1 MKCNIENMNT
11 ITSHITYTK
20 YALIF
25 TSIGS
30 HLLEDILVPPTK
42 LNWYFGQLSEPSTGG
57 QWPLALVQSY
67 NQPNRNNAHYFF
79 WQNPFKLL

>member
-1 MKCNIENMNT
+1 MKYNIENMNT

-30 HLLEDILVPPTK
+30 HLLEDILVPPT
-42 LNWYFGQLSEPSTGG
+42 NAQLVF
-57 QWPLALVQSY
+57 WPT
-67 NQPNRNNAHYFF
+67 F
-79 WQNPFKLL
+79 WTHQQVASGP